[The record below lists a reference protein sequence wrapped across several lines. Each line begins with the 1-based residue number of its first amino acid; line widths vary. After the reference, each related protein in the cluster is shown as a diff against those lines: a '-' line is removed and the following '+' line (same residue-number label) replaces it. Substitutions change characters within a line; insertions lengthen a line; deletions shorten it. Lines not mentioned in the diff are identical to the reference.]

1 MIICHAT
8 DQNNTLLSFL
18 QFKTPALGEEKQYRQ
33 VKREFHKY
41 ERYHKILDAWYAK
54 FFCRIS
60 FFYDPHKMRI
70 IILYVL
76 QEDLVPAKY
85 EHEKEKVVI
94 TEVSPKRKA
103 EWDKIQAELEKNT
116 LYKEKLTQQRKTEFV
131 SNVFILTF
139 T

>member
-1 MIICHAT
+1 M
-8 DQNNTLLSFL
+8 
-18 QFKTPALGEEKQYRQ
+18 KG
-33 VKREFHKY
+33 
-41 ERYHKILDAWYAK
+41 
-54 FFCRIS
+54 
-60 FFYDPHKMRI
+60 
-70 IILYVL
+70 
-76 QEDLVPAKY
+76 KY